1 MIVQRVPAGVTPVF
15 IRNVD
20 HARAAGQLALAF
32 GNDLFCPPEPV
43 DLTCF
48 VVEHHEEGWRSID
61 ETPLR
66 NPATGLPYH
75 LGETPPDLLIQKSIA
90 APDFNARHHPWCGL
104 LSSMHSWGLYNN
116 RYGFSD
122 AVSIDSR
129 PESHAAAIARML
141 DGEIARQMGLKT
153 HLAGAT
159 RTAPW
164 IAEDNLV
171 AAYKLMEFCDTLAL
185 WWQMT
190 HHSLRQTARF
200 SHVPTGDGHD
210 LTVEVTPTGPCSARI
225 APYPFAR
232 PAVSVRCEVRA
243 MAPAASDG
251 AFTAALADAPFQ
263 EEHFVFTARPVP
275 TLPQEPGGAS
285 C

>member
-1 MIVQRVPAGVTPVF
+1 MIVQRVPAGVTPIV

-20 HARAAGQLALAF
+20 HARAAGQLAHAF
-32 GNDLFCPPEPV
+32 GNDLFSPPEPV

-48 VVEHHEEGWRSID
+48 VIENHEEGWRQID
-61 ETPLR
+61 EQPSR

-90 APDFNARHHPWCGL
+90 APDFNARHNPWCGL

-129 PESHAAAIARML
+129 PESHAPAITQML
-141 DGEIARQMGLKT
+141 DDELARQTRLKAR
-153 HLAGAT
+153 LAGAD
-159 RTAPW
+159 RTW
-164 IAEDNLV
+164 RWVEHENLV
-171 AAYKLMEFCDTLAL
+171 SAYKLMEFCDTLAL

-190 HHSLRQTARF
+190 HHSLRQATRF
-200 SHVPTGDGHD
+200 THVPTGDGRD

-232 PAVSVRCEVRA
+232 PAVPLRCEVRA
-243 MAPAASDG
+243 MVPAASDRE
-251 AFTAALADAPFQ
+251 FNQALGDAPFQ
-263 EEHFVFTARPVP
+263 EEHFLFTAWP
-275 TLPQEPGGAS
+275 TPPLHQEPWAS
-285 C
+285 